1 MTTLEL
7 IAFLEYLKSKY
18 YINPVFDH
26 KDFEEIAIDFQKQQN
41 KPEWTDKFFPP
52 STPEKQ

>member
-7 IAFLEYLKSKY
+7 IAFLEYLENKY
-18 YINPVFDH
+18 YLNLDH
-26 KDFEEIAIDFQKQQN
+26 IDFEKTAIDFQKQQN

-52 STPEKQ
+52 TTHEK